1 MGNDKAGSSKE
12 AERSNSGL
20 ILTEKS
26 SGVSW
31 SLPSP
36 TKGDGKIP
44 SQSTAVVVLPRSS
57 NTQSLTILDNRT
69 NKLYE
74 VPITNNTVPAI
85 KFKEISASGG
95 PGSREEDESN
105 KGLRVYDPAF
115 QNTAVCHSKIT
126 YINGDNGVLRYRGYP
141 IEQLAEKSTYLEVAY
156 LLIYG
161 ELPSKSQYSN
171 FSHEVMH
178 HTFVHFNVTEL
189 MRKFNYDAH
198 PMGMF
203 ISGISALS
211 TFHPD
216 ANPALAGSDL
226 FKNDEKT
233 RNKQIF
239 RLLGKTPTLAAMAYR
254 HRIGRRYNPPQ
265 NDLSYAENFLY
276 MLDRLSEENYKP
288 NPKLSKALDILFIL
302 HADHELNCSTAA
314 MRHIGSSLVDPYSAV
329 AGAAA
334 ALYGPLHGG
343 ANEAVLRMLE
353 EIGSI
358 DKVPLFLEQVKD
370 RKRKLFG
377 FGHRVYKNYD
387 PRAKIIR
394 KIAYEVFE
402 VCGQEPL
409 IDVAIELE
417 KIALQDEYFVKRK
430 LYPNV
435 DFYSGLIYKAMGF
448 PTDMFPV
455 LFAIPRIAGWLAHW
469 KESLEDKESKIW
481 RPRQVYVGPSV
492 RSYVPLELRDASG
505 NDINTKVE
513 HPFSKR
519 SSVATFD
526 NKEPTLS
533 KL

>member
-1 MGNDKAGSSKE
+1 MYKDDEVNKTKKDKE
-12 AERSNSGL
+12 L
-20 ILTEKS
+20 VLTDKT

-31 SLPSP
+31 ILPTP
-36 TKGDGKIP
+36 TKSDGKIQAQP
-44 SQSTAVVVLPRSS
+44 TSVVVLPRSA
-57 NTQSLTILDNRT
+57 NTQSLTVLDNRT

-74 VPITNNTVPAI
+74 IPITNNTISAL
-85 KFKEISASGG
+85 KFKEIRSDPA
-95 PGSREEDESN
+95 PGSREEDESG
-105 KGLRVYDPAF
+105 KGLKFVTNILIYK
-115 QNTAVCHSKIT
+115 T
-126 YINGDNGVLRYRGYP
+126 GYP

-161 ELPSKSQYSN
+161 ELPSKTQYTS
-171 FSHEVMH
+171 FSHEIMR

-203 ISGISALS
+203 ISCISAM
-211 TFHPD
+211 
-216 ANPALAGSDL
+216 N
-226 FKNDEKT
+226 ERV
-233 RNKQIF
+233 RNKQIY

-254 HRIGRRYNPPQ
+254 HRIGRSYNVPQ
-265 NDLSYAENFLY
+265 NNLSYTENFLY
-276 MLDRLSEENYKP
+276 MLDQLSEKNYKP
-288 NPKLSKALDILFIL
+288 NPKLARALDILFIL

-314 MRHIGSSLVDPYSAV
+314 MRHIGSSLVDPYSAIS
-329 AGAAA
+329 GAAA

-353 EIGSI
+353 EIGSL
-358 DKVPLFLEQVKD
+358 DKVPVFLQEVKE
-370 RKRKLFG
+370 RKRKLF
-377 FGHRVYKNYD
+377 
-387 PRAKIIR
+387 
-394 KIAYEVFE
+394 
-402 VCGQEPL
+402 
-409 IDVAIELE
+409 DVAMGLE
-417 KIALQDEYFVKRK
+417 KIALEDEYFIKRK

-455 LFAIPRIAGWLAHW
+455 LFGWLAHW

-492 RSYVPLELRDASG
+492 RSYVPLDLREAD
-505 NDINTKVE
+505 NKVFVAKVH

-519 SSVATFD
+519 TSVATFD
-526 NKEPTLS
+526 DDDKIQS